1 MFWSRAFFHRSGL
14 WRKSAF
20 LRWTIRACGLATRDC
35 LVPINPAQESNIR
48 AVPAV
53 QFLFNAVAFG
63 PKGQMTSV
71 ARTATAQQ
79 KQNLLQKQ
87 VLSYGRT
94 RKMER

>member
-1 MFWSRAFFHRSGL
+1 MVACIVFIVQGFGARAPFCAAKYG
-14 WRKSAF
+14 
-20 LRWTIRACGLATRDC
+20 ACGLATRDC

-71 ARTATAQQ
+71 ARSATAQQ